1 MNEIIIG
8 KRVPIGAAVNGTV
21 LFGAEIYNVTHPE
34 LQISM
39 AIAAGLAV
47 TLTALIQILVVN
59 YFGVTSA
66 EPKG

>member
-1 MNEIIIG
+1 MNNGIIVG

-21 LFGAEIYNVTHPE
+21 LFGTEIYNVTHPE

-59 YFGVTSA
+59 
-66 EPKG
+66 

>member
-1 MNEIIIG
+1 MSGIIVG

-59 YFGVTSA
+59 YFGVTTL
-66 EPKG
+66 PKG

>member
-47 TLTALIQILVVN
+47 TLTAVIQILVVN
-59 YFGVTSA
+59 YFGVTTL
-66 EPKG
+66 PQG

>member
-1 MNEIIIG
+1 MNGIIVG

-21 LFGAEIYNVTHPE
+21 LFGAEIYNITHPE

-59 YFGVTSA
+59 YFGVTNA
-66 EPKG
+66 PEA